1 MAKAATSILPIAPR
15 DMQHEIER
23 DGFVWLDIRYP
34 NDEQIDYLQH
44 RFHFHQLHLDDVR
57 SHLQRPKIDDADD
70 QHYIFLVLHFPFYDK
85 IHRVSTISE
94 IEVFVGRDYL
104 VMTHDGKL
112 RALQRIVRAATDLDS
127 EREQLM
133 ARGSGYLLYR
143 IVEVLINACNPM
155 IYRIYQ
161 KLDKL
166 DAEMFR
172 TNTQQTVQDLSFMRR
187 DIISLRRIIKPNI
200 AVLDELAKSDHDY
213 LRLDED
219 AYFGDLVDGLTKI
232 WDMLEEQKELIE
244 GLDSTLFS
252 LTSFRLNQEMKTF
265 TIITVIFLPM
275 TLIASILGMN
285 VGLPGQENPF
295 AFAISIVLMLV
306 VAGAMMLFLRLRGWL

>member
-1 MAKAATSILPIAPR
+1 MSYTGAKTYTVPSDL
-15 DMQHEIER
+15 QHELECAGLTWIDMR
-23 DGFVWLDIRYP
+23 FPSDA
-34 NDEQIDYLQH
+34 QMDYLQD
-44 RFHFHQLHLDDVR
+44 RFHFHQLHLEDVR
-57 SHLQRPKIDDADD
+57 SHLQRPKIDQAEE
-70 QHYIFLVLHFPFYDK
+70 QHYIFLVLHFPFYDE
-85 IHRVSTISE
+85 IRRLSTISE
-94 IEVFVGRDYL
+94 IEFFVGRDYL
-104 VMTHDGKL
+104 VMTHDGKM
-112 RALQRIVRAATDLDS
+112 RILHRLVHTAMDKPA

-143 IVEVLINACNPM
+143 IVEALINACTPM
-155 IYRIYQ
+155 LYRIYQ
-161 KLDKL
+161 KLDQL

-172 TNTQQTVQDLSFMRR
+172 VSTKQTVQELSFIRR

-200 AVLDELAKSDHDY
+200 GVLQELANSEHDY

-244 GLDSTLFS
+244 GLDATLFS

-265 TIITVIFLPM
+265 TLISVVFLPM

-285 VGLPGQENPF
+285 IPLPGQDQPF
-295 AFAISIVLMLV
+295 ALVLSLLLMIAISGGMVIYFRM
-306 VAGAMMLFLRLRGWL
+306 RGWI

>member
-1 MAKAATSILPIAPR
+1 MAKLSSQLPTAPR

-23 DGFVWLDIRYP
+23 EGFVWLDIRYP
-34 NDEQIDYLQH
+34 SDEHIQYLQN
-44 RFHFHQLHLDDVR
+44 RFHFHQLHLEDVR
-57 SHLQRPKIDDADD
+57 SHLQRPKIDDAAD
-70 QHYIFLVLHFPFYDK
+70 QHYIFLVLHFPFYNE
-85 IHRVSTISE
+85 IHRVSMISE

-112 RALQRIVRAATDLDS
+112 RALHRIVRTAEEKET
-127 EREQLM
+127 ERDRLM
-133 ARGSGYLLYR
+133 GRGSGYLLYR
-143 IVEVLINACNPM
+143 IVEALINSCYPM

-166 DAEMFR
+166 DADMFR
-172 TNTQQTVQDLSFMRR
+172 TNTQHTVQELSFMRR

-200 AVLDELAKSDHDY
+200 AVLHELAKSDHDY

-265 TIITVIFLPM
+265 TIISVIFLPM

-285 VGLPGQENPF
+285 IGLPGQESPF
-295 AFAISIVLMLV
+295 AFAASIILMIV
-306 VAGAMMLFLRLRGWL
+306 VAVAMMLFLRLRGWL